1 MIKGS
6 QKKKSSDHIKNE
18 FLDSIVNIEKTD
30 ETGLNDVVR
39 NAKDPKETVE
49 KFEELLKRQNKLD
62 VAIK

>member
-6 QKKKSSDHIKNE
+6 QKKKWSDHIKNK